1 LPRRRSSA
9 AFLAGTALQKGCKA
23 PQQFFNSYI
32 FDLVYGHHPLV
43 SAFSAG
49 TEGLGMRRTGRRGRL
64 LNATAVVVGFM
75 ILSGSSAGAQDAPV
89 GTAQAGVR
97 TPQTSPSPVDPRE
110 ARIEHLEAE
119 VRALA
124 AEVEDLKA
132 SRDNGIKQIQA
143 AQDLPAAQSARP
155 QVGLTNARP
164 QIRTGNGAFSFA
176 LRSVVQFDA
185 AHYDVSPTPI
195 GAFASGTDFRRA
207 RLGFDATA
215 YKDWNFSLWGEFGG
229 SGGESASLSQAFIE
243 YAGLKP
249 FKFADPIR
257 LRAGAWATPAGLED
271 ATSNTEMLFLE
282 RPAVEE
288 MIRGLDAGDAREGV
302 GLFATGSRWYFSGVL
317 TSRVAGVSAP
327 PVYGQQAAYLTRL
340 AFNPLRGKDWDVH
353 LGATVQ
359 GVITPASTG
368 ATGPAAETLTLNQ
381 QPELRV
387 DANGTKLVS
396 TGEIEASGMT
406 IYGAETGASFRNVY
420 VAGEYYRLDVA
431 RTAVG
436 NTASPFNPSFSG
448 WYVQGAWTLTG
459 ERHVWSPSNGGFRGI
474 VQPQHN
480 FSLGDGGWGA
490 WEIAAR
496 YSVLDL
502 NDDAGAA
509 GQTAPTGGIRG
520 GVQRITTVGLNWYP
534 NGVIR
539 FLLDF
544 QNGHVDRLSAAGADI
559 GAHFD
564 NVSFR
569 SQLAF

>member
-1 LPRRRSSA
+1 MR
-9 AFLAGTALQKGCKA
+9 GTSG
-23 PQQFFNSYI
+23 NR
-32 FDLVYGHHPLV
+32 
-43 SAFSAG
+43 
-49 TEGLGMRRTGRRGRL
+49 ERL
-64 LNATAVVVGFM
+64 LAAAALATGAM
-75 ILSGSSAGAQDAPV
+75 MALASPAGAQDMPV
-89 GTAQAGVR
+89 GTARGNVKPPPMS
-97 TPQTSPSPVDPRE
+97 TVSVDPRE
-110 ARIEHLEAE
+110 ARIEQLEAE
-119 VRALA
+119 VRDLA

-132 SRDNGIKQIQA
+132 SQASGIKQIQG
-143 AQDLPAAQSARP
+143 AQDIQTAQSARP

-164 QIRTGNGAFSFA
+164 QITTSNGAFSFA

-195 GAFASGTDFRRA
+195 GTFASGTDFRRA

-229 SGGESASLSQAFIE
+229 SGGESASLNQAFIE

-288 MIRGLDAGDAREGV
+288 MVRGLDAGDAREGAGV
-302 GLFATGSRWYFSGVL
+302 FATGSRWYVSGVL
-317 TSRVAGVSAP
+317 TSRIAGVSAP
-327 PVYGQQAAYLTRL
+327 PVYGQQAAFLTRL
-340 AFNPLRGKDWDVH
+340 ALNPLHGKDFDVH
-353 LGATVQ
+353 LGGTIQ

-396 TGEIEASGMT
+396 TGAIDASGMT
-406 IYGAETGASFRNVY
+406 TYGAEAGVSFRNLY
-420 VAGEYYRLDVA
+420 VAGEYYWLDVD

-436 NTASPFNPSFSG
+436 TAASPFNPSFSG

-474 VQPQHN
+474 SQPLHN
-480 FSLGDGGWGA
+480 FDLRDGGWGA

-502 NDDAGAA
+502 NDNAGVP
-509 GQTAPTGGIRG
+509 GLPAPAGGIRG
-520 GVQRITTVGLNWYP
+520 GVQKITTVGLNWYP
-534 NGVIR
+534 NSVLR
-539 FLLDF
+539 FLLDY
-544 QNGHVDRLSAAGADI
+544 QNGHVDRLSTTGADI
-559 GAHFD
+559 GAHFN
-564 NVSFR
+564 NVSVR
-569 SQLAF
+569 SQFAF